1 MKKTPKQIREEARIN
16 AIKKYKGD
24 MNNIKEENTRL
35 RRMVVER
42 DKEIEDLKRELRE
55 LSLRLDNPKR
65 DCYDQLRSLYY
76 K

>member
-24 MNNIKEENTRL
+24 MDNIKEENTRL

-42 DKEIEDLKRELRE
+42 DKEIEDLKREL
-55 LSLRLDNPKR
+55 SLGLDNPKR
-65 DCYDQLRSLYY
+65 DCYDQLRRLYY
-76 K
+76 R

>member
-24 MNNIKEENTRL
+24 MDNIKEENTRL

-65 DCYDQLRSLYY
+65 DCYDQLRRLYY
-76 K
+76 R